1 MAVRGPEKS
10 KRNENPSPGR
20 GKALPGD
27 RRLIHAGSLNEIIN
41 YLIYRNARLLRNK
54 FQRDMRAAGLDMTQE
69 QYFLLFKLWA
79 RNGQYQA
86 ELSDDFLCDA
96 PNITRILD
104 GMERRRMIKRG
115 SDPSDRR
122 KSRIFLAREG
132 LRARAL
138 YRRYVYD
145 ARRADYQ
152 GLGDEDLREL
162 RRILGTIE
170 NNILGKNA
178 PSGTD

>member
-1 MAVRGPEKS
+1 MAVRVHEKT
-10 KRNENPSPGR
+10 KRLGNPPSGR
-20 GKALPGD
+20 GKTFPD
-27 RRLIHAGSLNEIIN
+27 NRRLIHAGSLDEIIN
-41 YLIYRNARLLRNK
+41 FLIYRSARLLRYK
-54 FQRDMRAAGLDMTQE
+54 FQRDMQEAGLDMTQE

-79 RNGQYQA
+79 RDGQYQA
-86 ELSDDFLCDA
+86 ELSDDFLSDA

-104 GMERRRMIKRG
+104 GMERRRMIGRR

-138 YRRYVYD
+138 YHRYVYD
-145 ARRADYQ
+145 ARRVDYQ
-152 GLGDEDLREL
+152 GLGDKDLREL
-162 RRILGTIE
+162 RRILGIIE

-178 PSGTD
+178 PAGTE